1 MEPAIPRRVLVV
13 DNSPLV
19 LEYMSQVLG
28 EVGCSVTCAEN
39 GLAALLVLEEA
50 NPDIVFTDLMMPY
63 IDGFRLIRVLRS
75 RERWSGLFI
84 VALSAIAR
92 EKEIDLASMQIDL
105 CIAKGP
111 LREMSKHVFAALEQA
126 KSGRVHGNDQALL
139 GLDEVHERYIT
150 RELLSELDRFRILT
164 DSLSDGVLTT
174 SGDGL
179 VVGANRA
186 AVKILAVQ
194 EEALLGRHID
204 SIGLEPY
211 AGDAAELQRSLPEAR
226 GGSFYQI
233 RTAIALMTELPVVD
247 KLQDLRLLLIR
258 DVTELVNSRRRLND
272 ALEDRELL
280 LREVHHRVK
289 NNLATISSLISI
301 QAGALPP
308 GGDTRSVLEHLRGQ
322 VESIGLVHDRIYRGD
337 TLSTIEFQEY
347 AGDLLAN
354 LIRLHGASS
363 SVKFHVSGDSFQMVA
378 GTAIPLGLILA
389 ELIINSLKHGFP
401 DGRSGTIDLKL
412 TANGDERWTLEF
424 QDDGA
429 GWNFRSAEASSTLG
443 IRVLKGLSAQLG
455 GSISFPVSPDR
466 IVHLE
471 FSSRTT

>member
-1 MEPAIPRRVLVV
+1 VKPSITRRVLVV

-19 LEYMSQVLG
+19 LEYMTQILG
-28 EVGCSVTCAEN
+28 EVGCNVTCAEN
-39 GLAALLVLEEA
+39 GLAALLVLDEA

-75 RERWSGLFI
+75 RERWAELFI

-111 LREMSKHVFAALEQA
+111 LREMSKHVFAALEHA
-126 KSGRVHGNDQALL
+126 KSGRVHGNDQTLL

-179 VVGANRA
+179 VVSANRA
-186 AVKILAVQ
+186 AVKILGVQ
-194 EEALLGRHID
+194 EESLLGRHVD

-211 AGDAAELQRSLPEAR
+211 VGDDAELQQSLPEAR
-226 GGSFYQI
+226 GGTLYQI
-233 RTAIALMTELPVVD
+233 RSAIALMTELPVVD

-258 DVTELVNSRRRLND
+258 DVTEIVNSRRALHE

-301 QAGALPP
+301 QAGPLPA
-308 GGDTRSVLEHLRGQ
+308 GDTRSVLEHLRGQ

-347 AGDLLAN
+347 ARDLLAN

-363 SVKFHVSGDSFQMVA
+363 SVKFHVSGDSLQMVA

-401 DGRSGTIDLKL
+401 DGRTGTIDLKL
-412 TANGDERWTLEF
+412 TSKGEQRWSLDF
-424 QDDGA
+424 QDDGV
-429 GWNFRSAEASSTLG
+429 GWNVGSTMASGTLG

-455 GSISFPVSPDR
+455 GSIVFPESPDR